1 MFWIGII
8 FGLAAYLGFLGTK
21 MAFRVEEGYVAVLTR
36 FGAAVTDDTGGSLK
50 IFEPGIHFKWPWEK
64 KISLSMKEQNLDLSG
79 EEGGR
84 AAMAADGTVLRFD
97 SVLRFLPLRSE
108 LAHWLFDL
116 RAPLEHITGL
126 FTCLLRN
133 EIANVRSPSDSG
145 QPQLV
150 SSPQTSLVVSLNAT
164 ESEGGSYGLIR
175 RERVSLNNRIEEFCR
190 TKIEQR
196 YGIQFRAVDLKDIL
210 PPDELARALNAVKN
224 AQAEA
229 EAAYAHAQADCQQRI
244 LAAERALDITKANA
258 KAAELEID
266 VLAGV
271 LRELDE
277 KDTLESYISRRK
289 AEVQGHSR
297 TLFMRS

>member
-1 MFWIGII
+1 MLITGII
-8 FGLAAYLGFLGTK
+8 VGLLVYGIYLSSK
-21 MAFRVEEGYVAVLTR
+21 MYFRVEEGHTAVLTR
-36 FGAAVTDDTGGSLK
+36 FGAVISEKKDDPHSLK
-50 IFEPGIHFKWPWEK
+50 LYGPGVHFKNPWEK
-64 KISLSMKEQNLDLSG
+64 KVSLSMMEQNLDLSG

-116 RAPLEHITGL
+116 RAPLEHIAGL

-133 EIANVRSPSDSG
+133 EIANVRETSGSSTLPVPNGSD
-145 QPQLV
+145 
-150 SSPQTSLVVSLNAT
+150 T
-164 ESEGGSYGLIR
+164 EGGSYGLIR
-175 RERVSLNNRIEEFCR
+175 RERVSLNKRIEEFCR

-196 YGIQFRAVDLKDIL
+196 YGIQFHAVDLKDIL

-229 EAAYAHAQADCQQRI
+229 DVAYARAQADCEQRV
-244 LAAERALDITKANA
+244 LASERGLAIARARA
-258 KAAELEID
+258 KAAEREID
-266 VLAGV
+266 VLSEV
-271 LRELDE
+271 LKELDSAG
-277 KDTLESYISRRK
+277 TLDAYVSRRR

-297 TLFMRS
+297 ALFMRS